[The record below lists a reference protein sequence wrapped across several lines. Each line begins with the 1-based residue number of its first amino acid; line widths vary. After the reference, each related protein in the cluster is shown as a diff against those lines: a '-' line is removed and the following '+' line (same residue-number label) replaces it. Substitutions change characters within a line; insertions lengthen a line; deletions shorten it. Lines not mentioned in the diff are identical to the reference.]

1 MPQNAVAAADIAEHA
16 GGHLAGE
23 GAAFLVMGIL
33 AAKRHPRRRPPR
45 GEAEGRGHGR
55 RVERRRAEN
64 EIDAARLCRPGS
76 DGLGEAAG
84 LGRIEVHLPVA
95 GDDRLPAG
103 GHAGISERKDWL
115 GVEESEPDFCA
126 AGNCESEEPRRGGRE
141 RGGAFSRRGRPRHT
155 TREQRPVCS
164 APRGPGSPG
173 GRGGRRGVPRARRRR
188 CSPVPRP
195 GAGTTRSR

>member
-23 GAAFLVMGIL
+23 GTAFLVMGIL

-103 GHAGISERKDWL
+103 GHAGISEGKDWL
-115 GVEESEPDFCA
+115 GVGESEPDFYA
-126 AGNCESEEPRRGGRE
+126 TGNCESGGTAARRSGAGWSFQPTAAAEAYDPRT
-141 RGGAFSRRGRPRHT
+141 T
-155 TREQRPVCS
+155 TRLQRAS
-164 APRGPGSPG
+164 
-173 GRGGRRGVPRARRRR
+173 RARIARRTRRSSR
-188 CSPVPRP
+188 CPSSS
-195 GAGTTRSR
+195 TKKM